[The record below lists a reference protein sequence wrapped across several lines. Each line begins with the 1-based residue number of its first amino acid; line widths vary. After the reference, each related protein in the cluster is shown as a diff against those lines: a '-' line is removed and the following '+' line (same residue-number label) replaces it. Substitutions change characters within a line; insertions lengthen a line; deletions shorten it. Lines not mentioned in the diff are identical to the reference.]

1 MSARL
6 QTALVHIQTFLN
18 IEEVRGIPGFLQDH
32 PLRIDEYDR
41 LVGEYHFREQAR
53 CCIVEATGGVCHQGH
68 NHGWVV
74 RDKNDKVTII
84 GNDCARKKF
93 GAESTFVRDSNLFL
107 NEKRRRERLSTLIE
121 LMTTRHERLAR
132 LASTRESINSLD
144 KRVKELTKCLGPLVM
159 RSIHDMVK
167 AGRSEVFISAN
178 KYRWDIDTEGKKKKE
193 ISKVR
198 KSLGILDHL
207 ELGTNGA
214 FNEVRDGINEIVRA
228 FSEAVILEAELD
240 VTKKGRGIDRVVT
253 RLQDYDRVVQLG
265 QELLNKEGRF
275 WQNDF
280 RLLCYLNRTPD
291 ERLKAAS
298 TALRF
303 GKSKSRQKEDPSVWL
318 STYDEHIRKSLNA
331 DSIEID

>member
-1 MSARL
+1 
-6 QTALVHIQTFLN
+6 
-18 IEEVRGIPGFLQDH
+18 
-32 PLRIDEYDR
+32 
-41 LVGEYHFREQAR
+41 
-53 CCIVEATGGVCHQGH
+53 
-68 NHGWVV
+68 
-74 RDKNDKVTII
+74 
-84 GNDCARKKF
+84 
-93 GAESTFVRDSNLFL
+93 
-107 NEKRRRERLSTLIE
+107 
-121 LMTTRHERLAR
+121 MTTRHERLAR
-132 LASTRESINSLD
+132 LASTLESINSLD
-144 KRVKELTKCLGPLVM
+144 KRVKELTKCLGPLAM
-159 RSIHDMVK
+159 RSIHDLVK

-178 KYRWDIDTEGKKKKE
+178 RYRWDIDTEGKKKKE
-193 ISKVR
+193 VSKVR

-228 FSEAVILEAELD
+228 FSEAAILEAELD

-303 GKSKSRQKEDPSVWL
+303 GQSKSRQKVDPSVWL
-318 STYDEHIRKSLNA
+318 STYDEHIRKSFNA

>member
-1 MSARL
+1 MQQR
-6 QTALVHIQTFLN
+6 
-18 IEEVRGIPGFLQDH
+18 P
-32 PLRIDEYDR
+32 
-41 LVGEYHFREQAR
+41 
-53 CCIVEATGGVCHQGH
+53 
-68 NHGWVV
+68 
-74 RDKNDKVTII
+74 
-84 GNDCARKKF
+84 
-93 GAESTFVRDSNLFL
+93 
-107 NEKRRRERLSTLIE
+107 
-121 LMTTRHERLAR
+121 
-132 LASTRESINSLD
+132 
-144 KRVKELTKCLGPLVM
+144 
-159 RSIHDMVK
+159 
-167 AGRSEVFISAN
+167 N